1 MFVIKCNRCGS
12 YYVKKHSNKSDG
24 LRFECNLCGH
34 TFSLTEKLPGHE
46 EQAKRIPFP
55 IKVRIIADTILGTPR
70 DEILK
75 KYNISR
81 RTLTR
86 VKISFSKSRVVFVWR
101 INYEDAD
108 YLRKEIEER
117 GVLWQGWG
125 WEDLRRGEKAYL
137 EAALRSDPSLNR
149 RYVLRRFEILKP
161 LLTVKEGDYVL
172 VPKYAGEHTFM
183 LAQVIGKYDFQPDHP
198 YGHYVRVRG
207 VRVFRMAF
215 ESVEDARDGYD
226 HNVQRLG
233 EFLRT
238 NRTFH
243 YAVAVIGPEY
253 GSAHRIITGLMEGD

>member
-1 MFVIKCNRCGS
+1 M
-12 YYVKKHSNKSDG
+12 KKHEEEYES
-24 LRFECNLCGH
+24 LRFECKLCGH

-46 EQAKRIPFP
+46 EQAKRIPSTV
-55 IKVRIIADTILGTPR
+55 KARIMSDVLLGVPR
-70 DEILK
+70 EEILK
-75 KYNISR
+75 NYGISR
-81 RTLTR
+81 KALTR
-86 VKISFSKSRVVFVWR
+86 IKISFRKSRMAFVWR
-101 INYEDAD
+101 INYEDVE
-108 YLRKEIEER
+108 YLREEVEER

-137 EAALRSDPSLNR
+137 EAALKSDPSLNR

-183 LAQVIGKYDFQPDHP
+183 LAQVIGKYDFQSDHP

-207 VRVFRMAF
+207 ARVFRMAF

-253 GSAHRIITGLMEGD
+253 GSAHRIIDKLMRGD